1 MILDADAT
9 TFRPPNGSSN
19 DRALAQI
26 ARSSSASVGKLG
38 PNVSTF
44 EMRAQTSSSP
54 NATIRGGNDR
64 SARRSRRA
72 PFGPRIPEAA
82 STVTDPTP
90 PASRR
95 TAARARFLLLIQS
108 GERPER

>member
-64 SARRSRRA
+64 SARRRRQA
-72 PFGPRIPEAA
+72 PSGLQIPVAA
-82 STVTDPTP
+82 STVTDPSLPRP
-90 PASRR
+90 PASP
-95 TAARARFLLLIQS
+95 RARS
-108 GERPER
+108 GSCS